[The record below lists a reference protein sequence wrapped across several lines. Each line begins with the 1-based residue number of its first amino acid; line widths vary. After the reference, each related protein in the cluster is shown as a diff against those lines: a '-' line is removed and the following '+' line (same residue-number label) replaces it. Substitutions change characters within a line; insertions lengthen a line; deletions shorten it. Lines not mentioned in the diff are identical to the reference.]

1 MGTEMRCDKCC
12 HWDKPDQHDWEAESS
27 SMRWCRAVRER
38 WLITD
43 EASRN
48 IKLVS
53 DHTALAA
60 ARAYVQDGSQYQA
73 EFITGPDFFCAL
85 FEKVCEQPQ
94 EIVAPDPQITLLPRR
109 KRN

>member
-1 MGTEMRCDKCC
+1 
-12 HWDKPDQHDWEAESS
+12 
-27 SMRWCRAVRER
+27 MRWCRAVRER

>member
-12 HWDKPDQHDWEAESS
+12 HWDTPDQHDREAKSS
-27 SMRWCRAVRER
+27 GMRWCRPVRER

-53 DHTALAA
+53 DHAALAA
-60 ARAYVQDGSQYQA
+60 ARAYVQDGNEYRA

-85 FEKVCEQPQ
+85 FEKVCEQP
-94 EIVAPDPQITLLPRR
+94 
-109 KRN
+109 